1 MEEVAIYLTCPGLE
15 TVEVCTSPFSTVQS
29 LEAFLPDC
37 PPFSFYLGDFELCA
51 SFSLGYYG
59 ISNFCTITAIPAQQQ
74 VAPPPPMTA
83 LKCEPPTVA
92 DRLTDQFFQHIEG
105 TTSSYRKLVSKFL
118 RLGGSRSKKRQH
130 RTTVIP
136 PATQQPSTAELPQF
150 W

>member
-1 MEEVAIYLTCPGLE
+1 MGEVAVYLNYPGME
-15 TVEVCTSPFSTVQS
+15 TVEVHLSAYSAVQS
-29 LEAFLPDC
+29 LEAFLPDA
-37 PPFSFYLGDFELCA
+37 PPFSFYLGDFELCP

-59 ISNFCTITAIPAQQQ
+59 ISDFCVITAIPAHPDAP
-74 VAPPPPMTA
+74 APPAAAPP
-83 LKCEPPTVA
+83 KCEPPTVA

-118 RLGGSRSKKRQH
+118 RLGASRPKKRQQ

-136 PATQQPSTAELPQF
+136 PATQQPATAELPQF